1 VIDDKTGKNR
11 AAHAER
17 SIQGK
22 NIPVFRVLST
32 ARPDEK
38 YTDGTNKR
46 ELSR

>member
-1 VIDDKTGKNR
+1 VTDDKTGKNR
-11 AAHAER
+11 AYYTER
-17 SIQGK
+17 SVPVK

-38 YTDGTNKR
+38 DTDGTNKR